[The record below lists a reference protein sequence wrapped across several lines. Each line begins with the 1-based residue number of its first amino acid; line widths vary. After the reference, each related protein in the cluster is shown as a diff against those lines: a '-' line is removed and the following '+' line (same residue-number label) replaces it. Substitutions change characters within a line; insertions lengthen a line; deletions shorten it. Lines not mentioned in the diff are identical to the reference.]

1 MVKVNYGAL
10 QMMSSTTSSASQA
23 RVAGYQQLISA
34 FSTFSGSYE
43 LQGDGYDA
51 ARTYASG
58 IMVSYYQACILY
70 SEAVA
75 DAADYLADTY
85 TALCGSESLDE
96 EELQTEIN
104 NATRGSMQVS
114 SSIASFERREKLT
127 DTQKASLESLRK
139 QASELDEQIRVATE
153 KLEHLRAFDTA
164 SASACTAANDA
175 AATIASA
182 EHTLGVSFG
191 ARTFECT
198 TSTDW
203 ATTVATKWEARA
215 VNLQESYDKALQK
228 LYNGEELTES
238 DLTAIERYNSEYPG
252 VVDQEI
258 LQYTKEVR
266 SLKAEE
272 MRYRVVVDKVVE
284 GKQLTSDERKFAKE
298 FAAKYPDLE
307 INTVIL
313 STVERQENYKKI
325 IEKANKGKELNAGEL
340 DFLINYYKDYPDV
353 SVPKSVSKSL
363 KNRKFENK
371 ISQSSLANLE
381 ESYGYAVKDYERYL
395 NTGQYV
401 YTKGGV
407 TLQEAAYIYRVYNL
421 KKSSGEDTLQER
433 TDKKKMF
440 ANLRASD
447 KKKIDSK
454 TLAELS
460 SEHIEFMTGRTS
472 IEFDYIFGSDAD
484 KAKKD
489 YEYYRF
495 NELMKKQP
503 IDWRDPD
510 YMNKRNQY
518 ILKTGK
524 NPSTG
529 EKATKD
535 EIFVAKNYGW
545 VKGTTDVVT
554 GAIDL
559 LDNLGAFQSAMAKI
573 SKPKFDTS
581 KIFKKIDRPDTVS
594 VPKTHVDIEAPKFK
608 PAKSVD
614 LEVPVKP
621 KVDVEVQKI
630 KPVEAVAGAAT
641 AVPKSKK
648 PDIDVLTK
656 PKDLSTIKG
665 EAVEHVGTTKPKV
678 ELDVPEVKEPT
689 TREIIDSKLQ
699 EYGVSWDEFNRL
711 RNTHVT
717 KMTPSE
723 YDMMLD
729 IRNTLPKPDTSTVMQ
744 KIMPIDAEG
753 WMFNQEEDATAGG
766 YVAKRSDVKNI
777 TNIHEAVEG
786 LRLDYEGSPFVET
799 MIDSNGNRVAVR
811 DQNGNLKLKTDAY
824 LRLEYTTDET
834 GYITIPYGDMDGNLL
849 DKDGNIIMDSKGK
862 PEKVIDPASGN
873 GFIKSDSDEFLVPEY
888 RHSDRSRLKQGSK
901 LYLNVGG
908 EEVLVG
914 IVGED
919 GKMVYVKG

>member
-10 QMMSSTTSSASQA
+10 QTMSSTTSSASQA
-23 RVAGYQQLISA
+23 RVAGYKQLINA

-114 SSIASFERREKLT
+114 SSIASFERRDKLT
-127 DTQKASLESLRK
+127 DSQKASLESLRK

-182 EHTLGVSFG
+182 EHTLGVSF
-191 ARTFECT
+191 AAKTFECT

-272 MRYRVVVDKVVE
+272 MRYRVVVDKVIE

-307 INTVIL
+307 INKVIL

-472 IEFDYIFGSDAD
+472 IEFDYIIGSDAD

-545 VKGTTDVVT
+545 VKGTTDVAT
-554 GAIDL
+554 ATIDL
-559 LDNLGAFQSAMAKI
+559 LDNLGIFQLAMTKI
-573 SKPKFDTS
+573 SRPKIDTS
-581 KIFKKIDRPDTVS
+581 KIVKEINISDTATVPNTHTDVKI
-594 VPKTHVDIEAPKFK
+594 PKLK
-608 PAKSVD
+608 PAKTVD

-621 KVDVEVQKI
+621 KVDVKVPKI
-630 KPVEAVAGAAT
+630 KPVEAVAGT
-641 AVPKSKK
+641 TTMVPKSKK

-665 EAVEHVGTTKPKV
+665 EAVDHVGTVKPKV
-678 ELDVPEVKEPT
+678 ELDVPEVKDVHDVEAPKYNKEQILKNLEESKLARESSGFKDFS
-689 TREIIDSKLQ
+689 TRERYIEKVFNKLSPAERELIFNISKNAPKV
-699 EYGVSWDEFNRL
+699 EYRPG
-711 RNTHVT
+711 NTAKSVLSIPKNDRPNIEKVYSSEYIEAHRQQFENGAIKFQKFTPEEGGYNNGAIGNPKDHVAFVMPKEAGETLIKVT
-717 KMTPSE
+717 KGDPELLEDILGLHRGDLGSSPVAIEIPPESIKNLRIPSGNE
-723 YDMMLD
+723 DSAFD
-729 IRNTLPKPDTSTVMQ
+729 GFWKPGGQTFPGN
-744 KIMPIDAEG
+744 MP
-753 WMFNQEEDATAGG
+753 
-766 YVAKRSDVKNI
+766 
-777 TNIHEAVEG
+777 EAV
-786 LRLDYEGSPFVET
+786 
-799 MIDSNGNRVAVR
+799 IDEVPWGEFTIR
-811 DQNGNLKLKTDAY
+811 KL
-824 LRLEYTTDET
+824 
-834 GYITIPYGDMDGNLL
+834 GGD
-849 DKDGNIIMDSKGK
+849 
-862 PEKVIDPASGN
+862 
-873 GFIKSDSDEFLVPEY
+873 
-888 RHSDRSRLKQGSK
+888 
-901 LYLNVGG
+901 
-908 EEVLVG
+908 
-914 IVGED
+914 
-919 GKMVYVKG
+919 

>member
-10 QMMSSTTSSASQA
+10 QTMSSTTSSASQA
-23 RVAGYQQLISA
+23 RVAGYKQLINA

-58 IMVSYYQACILY
+58 IMVSYYQACIIY

-114 SSIASFERREKLT
+114 SSIASFERRDKLT
-127 DTQKASLESLRK
+127 DSQKASLESLRK

-182 EHTLGVSFG
+182 EHTLGVSF
-191 ARTFECT
+191 AAKTFECT

-272 MRYRVVVDKVVE
+272 MRYRVVVDKVIE

-307 INTVIL
+307 INKVIL

-454 TLAELS
+454 TLADLS

-472 IEFDYIFGSDAD
+472 IEFDYIIGSDAD

-545 VKGTTDVVT
+545 VKGTTDVAT
-554 GAIDL
+554 ATIDL
-559 LDNLGAFQSAMAKI
+559 LDNLGIFQLAMTKI
-573 SKPKFDTS
+573 SRPKIDTS
-581 KIFKKIDRPDTVS
+581 KIVKEINISDTATVPNTHTDVKI
-594 VPKTHVDIEAPKFK
+594 PKLK
-608 PAKSVD
+608 PAKTVD

-621 KVDVEVQKI
+621 KVDVKVPKI
-630 KPVEAVAGAAT
+630 KPVEAVAGT
-641 AVPKSKK
+641 TTMVPKSKK

-665 EAVEHVGTTKPKV
+665 EAVDHVGTVKPKV
-678 ELDVPEVKEPT
+678 ELDVPEVKDVHDVEAPKYNKEQILKNLEESKLARESSGFKDFS
-689 TREIIDSKLQ
+689 TRERYIEKVFNKLSPAERELIFNISKNAPKV
-699 EYGVSWDEFNRL
+699 EYRPG
-711 RNTHVT
+711 NTAKSVLSIPKNDRPNIEKVYSSEYIEAHRQQFENGAIKFQKFTPEEGGYNNGAIGNPKDHVAFVMPKEAGETLIKVT
-717 KMTPSE
+717 KGDPELLEDILGLHRGDLGSSPVAIEIPPESIKNLRIPSGNE
-723 YDMMLD
+723 DSAFD
-729 IRNTLPKPDTSTVMQ
+729 GFWKPGGQTFPGN
-744 KIMPIDAEG
+744 MP
-753 WMFNQEEDATAGG
+753 
-766 YVAKRSDVKNI
+766 
-777 TNIHEAVEG
+777 EAV
-786 LRLDYEGSPFVET
+786 
-799 MIDSNGNRVAVR
+799 IDEVPWGEFTIR
-811 DQNGNLKLKTDAY
+811 KL
-824 LRLEYTTDET
+824 
-834 GYITIPYGDMDGNLL
+834 GGD
-849 DKDGNIIMDSKGK
+849 
-862 PEKVIDPASGN
+862 
-873 GFIKSDSDEFLVPEY
+873 
-888 RHSDRSRLKQGSK
+888 
-901 LYLNVGG
+901 
-908 EEVLVG
+908 
-914 IVGED
+914 
-919 GKMVYVKG
+919 

>member
-10 QMMSSTTSSASQA
+10 QTMSSTTSSASQA
-23 RVAGYQQLISA
+23 RVAGYKQLINA

-114 SSIASFERREKLT
+114 SSIASFERRDKLT
-127 DTQKASLESLRK
+127 DSQKASLESLRK

-272 MRYRVVVDKVVE
+272 MRYRVVVDKVIE

-307 INTVIL
+307 INKVIL

-340 DFLINYYKDYPDV
+340 DFLINYYKDYLDV

-472 IEFDYIFGSDAD
+472 IEFDYIIGSDAD

-545 VKGTTDVVT
+545 VKGTTDVAT
-554 GAIDL
+554 ATIDL
-559 LDNLGAFQSAMAKI
+559 LDNLGIFQLAMTKI
-573 SKPKFDTS
+573 SRPKIDTS
-581 KIFKKIDRPDTVS
+581 KIVKEINISDTATVPNTHTDVKI
-594 VPKTHVDIEAPKFK
+594 PKLK
-608 PAKSVD
+608 PAKTVD

-621 KVDVEVQKI
+621 KVDVKVPKI
-630 KPVEAVAGAAT
+630 KPVEAVAGT
-641 AVPKSKK
+641 TTMVPKSKK

-665 EAVEHVGTTKPKV
+665 EAVDHVGTVKPKV
-678 ELDVPEVKEPT
+678 ELDVPEVKDVHDVEAPKYNKEQILKNLEESKLARESSGFKDFS
-689 TREIIDSKLQ
+689 TRERYIEKVFNKLSPAERELIFNISKNAPKV
-699 EYGVSWDEFNRL
+699 EYRPG
-711 RNTHVT
+711 NTAKSVLSIPKNDRPNIEKVYSSEYIEAHRQQFENGAIKFQKFTPEEGGYNNGAIGNPKDHVAFVMPKEAGETLIKVT
-717 KMTPSE
+717 KGDPELLEDILGLHRGDLGSSPVAIEIPPESIKNLRIPSGNE
-723 YDMMLD
+723 DSAFD
-729 IRNTLPKPDTSTVMQ
+729 GFWKPGGQTFPGN
-744 KIMPIDAEG
+744 MP
-753 WMFNQEEDATAGG
+753 
-766 YVAKRSDVKNI
+766 
-777 TNIHEAVEG
+777 EAV
-786 LRLDYEGSPFVET
+786 
-799 MIDSNGNRVAVR
+799 IDEVPWGEFTIR
-811 DQNGNLKLKTDAY
+811 KL
-824 LRLEYTTDET
+824 
-834 GYITIPYGDMDGNLL
+834 GGD
-849 DKDGNIIMDSKGK
+849 
-862 PEKVIDPASGN
+862 
-873 GFIKSDSDEFLVPEY
+873 
-888 RHSDRSRLKQGSK
+888 
-901 LYLNVGG
+901 
-908 EEVLVG
+908 
-914 IVGED
+914 
-919 GKMVYVKG
+919 

>member
-10 QMMSSTTSSASQA
+10 QTMSSTTSSASQA
-23 RVAGYQQLISA
+23 RVAGYKQLINA

-114 SSIASFERREKLT
+114 SSIASFERRDKLT
-127 DTQKASLESLRK
+127 DSQKASLESLRK

-272 MRYRVVVDKVVE
+272 MRYRVVVDKVIE

-307 INTVIL
+307 INKVIL

-340 DFLINYYKDYPDV
+340 DFLINYYKDYLDV

-472 IEFDYIFGSDAD
+472 IEFDYIIGSDAD

-545 VKGTTDVVT
+545 VKGTTDVAT
-554 GAIDL
+554 ATIDL
-559 LDNLGAFQSAMAKI
+559 LDNLGIFQLAMTKI
-573 SKPKFDTS
+573 SRPKIDAS
-581 KIFKKIDRPDTVS
+581 KIVKEINISDTATVPNTHTDVKI
-594 VPKTHVDIEAPKFK
+594 PKLK
-608 PAKSVD
+608 PAKTVD

-621 KVDVEVQKI
+621 KVDVKVPKI
-630 KPVEAVAGAAT
+630 KPVEAVAGT
-641 AVPKSKK
+641 TTMVPKSKK

-665 EAVEHVGTTKPKV
+665 EAVDHVGTVKPKV
-678 ELDVPEVKEPT
+678 ELDVPEVKDVHDVEAPKYNKEQILKNLEESKLARESSGFKDFS
-689 TREIIDSKLQ
+689 TRERYIEKVFNKLSPAERELIFNISKNAPKV
-699 EYGVSWDEFNRL
+699 EYRPG
-711 RNTHVT
+711 NTAKSVLSIPKNDRPNIEKVYSSEYIEAHRQQFENGAIKFQKFTPEEGGYNNGAIGNPKDHVAFVMPKEAGETLIKVT
-717 KMTPSE
+717 KGDPELLEDILGLHRGDLGSSPVAIEIPPESIKNLRIPSGNE
-723 YDMMLD
+723 DSAFD
-729 IRNTLPKPDTSTVMQ
+729 GFWKPGGQTFPGN
-744 KIMPIDAEG
+744 MP
-753 WMFNQEEDATAGG
+753 
-766 YVAKRSDVKNI
+766 
-777 TNIHEAVEG
+777 EAV
-786 LRLDYEGSPFVET
+786 
-799 MIDSNGNRVAVR
+799 IDEVPWGEFTIR
-811 DQNGNLKLKTDAY
+811 KL
-824 LRLEYTTDET
+824 
-834 GYITIPYGDMDGNLL
+834 GGD
-849 DKDGNIIMDSKGK
+849 
-862 PEKVIDPASGN
+862 
-873 GFIKSDSDEFLVPEY
+873 
-888 RHSDRSRLKQGSK
+888 
-901 LYLNVGG
+901 
-908 EEVLVG
+908 
-914 IVGED
+914 
-919 GKMVYVKG
+919 